1 MNESVADV
9 VATDFVLAGF
19 RKWPFSDL
27 ASCLERYRL
36 FGDRFR
42 YEFMQANYIAADM
55 KKILILSM
63 IISFAMICSCQKQD
77 SAAEQ
82 QPAQRKTEVDARETA
97 LIERLNA
104 LDEKVN
110 ALDKKV
116 KALFEKEQATLNAG
130 TTATGVQGQTPDPAQ
145 VTAERDRAIQQFRA
159 LIPNPSRVTAGDP
172 AKQKRP
178 APRQLGPE
186 DLQRQWQQNLDKAKM
201 SGKAV
206 ISSGGRGYLANF
218 VTYAGVNPGR

>member
-1 MNESVADV
+1 MLV
-9 VATDFVLAGF
+9 
-19 RKWPFSDL
+19 
-27 ASCLERYRL
+27 
-36 FGDRFR
+36 
-42 YEFMQANYIAADM
+42 
-55 KKILILSM
+55 
-63 IISFAMICSCQKQD
+63 SFAMICSCQKQD

-82 QPAQRKTEVDARETA
+82 QPAQRKTEVDTRETA

-145 VTAERDRAIQQFRA
+145 VIAERDRAIQQFRA
-159 LIPNPSRVTAGDP
+159 LIPNSSRVRAGDP
-172 AKQKRP
+172 AKQGRP
-178 APRQLGPE
+178 AARQLGPE

-201 SGKAV
+201 SGKAAFPAAEAGSAT
-206 ISSGGRGYLANF
+206 SSP
-218 VTYAGVNPGR
+218 TPE